1 MRNKLL
7 CLLLSLAVLLSAG
20 TCATKA
26 EKHAYTVAEVES
38 LCDGI
43 VGYKASQW
51 GVSSAQELIDSGLS
65 RNAGES
71 AEFYVIALSQYGSY
85 SFSRYEK
92 ALLGYINSH
101 EIYSATTREKY
112 ALALIASGS
121 NNRYITKAADD
132 AIGGQ
137 GLMSLVFG
145 LHILNNGY
153 ESRTYTAESIVNTIL
168 GCQLSDGGW
177 AVIGDRGDVDVTAMT
192 LQALAPYVGVYSDV
206 SSAVDRGLTLLSNA
220 QQPNGGFIGMGVEN
234 CESTAQVLCALSSL
248 GIDQNTD
255 SRFIKNGNTVLD
267 AMLGYRNS
275 DGSFSHNGSGF
286 NETATMEAL
295 YSMIAYIRMCR
306 GQTPLYILDNRHPET
321 VEKDNGE
328 KQNRGGNNDKK
339 QQTPQNQN
347 TLQRNISDTDDQ
359 NNNTP
364 NIGEQHIIYIDG
376 QPYAEV
382 TDENGRRETVAV
394 TPTEKKQ
401 HASPSSPTTPYGDTD
416 ATYGARIFQPSAT
429 EAPSTADEAQ
439 PAKGGYKPYAIGAVV
454 LITLITALI
463 LFLLKKRNK
472 KHYIAVA
479 ILAAVAILVILLTNF
494 ESVDSYRQVGDKT
507 DAVGTVTLTIR
518 ADTISDEEDKDSHI
532 PDDGIILDTTE
543 FKINEGDTAYSI
555 LLEASKRYD
564 IRIDNRGSDS
574 NAYISGIQ
582 YLYEYEYGDLSGWM
596 YRVNGEFPDV
606 GSQSCTLTDG
616 DRVEWLY
623 TKNIGKDLASN
634 DN

>member
-306 GQTPLYILDNRHPET
+306 G
-321 VEKDNGE
+321 
-328 KQNRGGNNDKK
+328 
-339 QQTPQNQN
+339 
-347 TLQRNISDTDDQ
+347 
-359 NNNTP
+359 
-364 NIGEQHIIYIDG
+364 
-376 QPYAEV
+376 
-382 TDENGRRETVAV
+382 
-394 TPTEKKQ
+394 
-401 HASPSSPTTPYGDTD
+401 
-416 ATYGARIFQPSAT
+416 
-429 EAPSTADEAQ
+429 
-439 PAKGGYKPYAIGAVV
+439 
-454 LITLITALI
+454 
-463 LFLLKKRNK
+463 
-472 KHYIAVA
+472 
-479 ILAAVAILVILLTNF
+479 
-494 ESVDSYRQVGDKT
+494 
-507 DAVGTVTLTIR
+507 
-518 ADTISDEEDKDSHI
+518 
-532 PDDGIILDTTE
+532 
-543 FKINEGDTAYSI
+543 
-555 LLEASKRYD
+555 
-564 IRIDNRGSDS
+564 
-574 NAYISGIQ
+574 
-582 YLYEYEYGDLSGWM
+582 
-596 YRVNGEFPDV
+596 
-606 GSQSCTLTDG
+606 
-616 DRVEWLY
+616 
-623 TKNIGKDLASN
+623 
-634 DN
+634 